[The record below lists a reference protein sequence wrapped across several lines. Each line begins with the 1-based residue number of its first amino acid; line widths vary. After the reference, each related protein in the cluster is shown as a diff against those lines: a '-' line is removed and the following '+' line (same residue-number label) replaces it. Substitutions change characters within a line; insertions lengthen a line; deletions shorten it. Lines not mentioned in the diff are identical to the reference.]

1 MSGDDTLLSSGLT
14 LLSTTKLNCKS
25 VSRSK
30 KPPTLLFTEVHEAS
44 DKAIA
49 AIAITLANFSLPKV
63 NFPKVR
69 LLILS
74 LPKLALLKLSVLKLN
89 LLIIFP

>member
-30 KPPTLLFTEVHEAS
+30 KPPTLLFTDVHEAS
-44 DKAIA
+44 DKTIA
-49 AIAITLANFSLPKV
+49 AIAINLANFSL
-63 NFPKVR
+63 PKVR